1 MEKRILVVEDET
13 SIAHLIA
20 YNLEQAGY
28 RTAIAVNGGEAL
40 HLVESF
46 SPHLLTLDL
55 LLPQQSG
62 WQVLGALR
70 AHSRKQ
76 IATLPVIVV
85 SALAS
90 PQLRQELRRNGVC
103 HCLGK
108 PFSVTELC
116 LLVNSVMAT
125 CMDPSWASPL

>member
-1 MEKRILVVEDET
+1 MEKRILVVEDDT

-20 YNLEQAGY
+20 YNLEQTGY
-28 RTAIAVNGGEAL
+28 RVARAGNGVEAL
-40 HLVESF
+40 QRVESF

-62 WQVLGALR
+62 WQVLNALR
-70 AHSRKQ
+70 AHSQKRV
-76 IATLPVIVV
+76 ATLPVLVV

-90 PQLRQELRRNGVC
+90 PRLRDDLRRHGVG

-108 PFSVTELC
+108 PFSVTELYF
-116 LLVNSVMAT
+116 LVNTIMAT
-125 CMDPSWASPL
+125 PIDPHWASPL